1 MFLGLGT
8 PSRLRSWGNA
18 SGMVTENVQKHRHM
32 CAFPGESI
40 LLQEDKSDREGGDVG
55 VGRGKMRMVVARG
68 GGVM

>member
-1 MFLGLGT
+1 
-8 PSRLRSWGNA
+8 
-18 SGMVTENVQKHRHM
+18 MVTENVQKHRHM

-55 VGRGKMRMVVARG
+55 MGWGKMRMVVARG